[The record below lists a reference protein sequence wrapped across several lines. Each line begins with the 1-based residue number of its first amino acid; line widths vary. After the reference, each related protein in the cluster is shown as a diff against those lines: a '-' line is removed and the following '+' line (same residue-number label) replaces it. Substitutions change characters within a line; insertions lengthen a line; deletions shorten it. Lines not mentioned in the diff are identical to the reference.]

1 MSRILRRPM
10 FRGGRV
16 DGRGTGITSGLGYEK
31 GGRVGYEPGGA
42 VTGGDIMARLSNFFN
57 SPALNPDGTPVT
69 LPRRNIVDD
78 AAFLIGP
85 GKFAKAGGAGLNLIK
100 SFSKANKFPPG
111 YPQRGLKQTGGYN
124 LETLMRDNKF
134 LSNQYLKDAI
144 SPIISGGK
152 EILKP
157 IGTAA
162 KEYTLPF
169 GIGALLTGAAGKM
182 GYDAFTDDDKED
194 PDLEKI
200 KKDEFEQQQREAL
213 EKILD
218 DQLSNKKEKVK
229 DSIGGKDAI
238 KESTKE
244 YAEILGKDKARGKDV
259 TDMLLSFAGKALKPE
274 ATVKGAFGEFFEE
287 EAKRTGRG
295 EKIDQAA
302 ATLAI
307 NEYIAG
313 KKSKAELD
321 RFFAQADY
329 STALKSRT
337 GKKNIPI
344 NITDAAKS
352 FGTGYKAIDFGL
364 KISFPESQTNK
375 MDASEGQT
383 VDKVPLTVDNIGQI
397 FIEDEAPY
405 NAIMVT
411 IEDGEL
417 IRDPLN

>member
-16 DGRGTGITSGLGYEK
+16 DSRGTGITSGLSYAKGGSVNIPKRGLVDGPGGYAGLSLAEQRAKLAYEK
-31 GGRVGYEPGGA
+31 PGTTKYTDNYVLDRLNEYKGNLY
-42 VTGGDIMARLSNFFN
+42 TGGIPDVDIEYGMQLIPPISDERQAQINYMTDTPKEFEKDFYEGKLPGADTNYNKLQSDQLAAAKLAGDEDLFN
-57 SPALNPDGTPVT
+57 LLTKKDTPVLSANVNT
-69 LPRRNIVDD
+69 NTGTGEQSSDD
-78 AAFLIGP
+78 LLDIDKE
-85 GKFAKAGGAGLNLIK
+85 KFAKLLGG
-100 SFSKANKFPPG
+100 
-111 YPQRGLKQTGGYN
+111 
-124 LETLMRDNKF
+124 
-134 LSNQYLKDAI
+134 
-144 SPIISGGK
+144 
-152 EILKP
+152 
-157 IGTAA
+157 
-162 KEYTLPF
+162 
-169 GIGALLTGAAGKM
+169 
-182 GYDAFTDDDKED
+182 
-194 PDLEKI
+194 
-200 KKDEFEQQQREAL
+200 
-213 EKILD
+213 
-218 DQLSNKKEKVK
+218 
-229 DSIGGKDAI
+229 
-238 KESTKE
+238 
-244 YAEILGKDKARGKDV
+244 DKARGEDISN
-259 TDMLLSFAGKALKPE
+259 MLMSFAGKALKPE

-287 EAKRTGRG
+287 EAKRPGRT

-364 KISFPESQTNK
+364 KISFPESRTNK

-383 VDKVPLTVDNIGQI
+383 IDKVPLTVDNIGQI

-405 NAIMVT
+405 SAVMIT
-411 IEDGEL
+411 IEDGKL

>member
-10 FRGGRV
+10 FRGGSV
-16 DGRGTGITSGLGYEK
+16 DGRGTGIASGLSYQK

-42 VTGGDIMARLSNFFN
+42 VTGGDIMSRLSNFFN

-78 AAFLIGP
+78 AAFLLGP
-85 GKFAKAGGAGLNLIK
+85 GKFLKAGGAGLNAIRQAGKYALSGSGK
-100 SFSKANKFPPG
+100 ELVEKVP
-111 YPQRGLKQTGGYN
+111 
-124 LETLMRDNKF
+124 F
-134 LSNQYLKDAI
+134 LSNQYFKQVAKPYLSGMKETLSGA
-144 SPIISGGK
+144 GGK
-152 EILKP
+152 IKDYG
-157 IGTAA
+157 I
-162 KEYTLPF
+162 
-169 GIGALLTGAAGKM
+169 IGALGLGAGGYGLKE
-182 GYDAFTDDDKED
+182 GYDAFTSKGED
-194 PDLEKI
+194 PDNEDAALLEAEEKLKREQEFRDYMAKLTENEKETDKSKI
-200 KKDEFEQQQREAL
+200 
-213 EKILD
+213 
-218 DQLSNKKEKVK
+218 S
-229 DSIGGKDAI
+229 GKDGI

-244 YAEILGKDKARGKDV
+244 YAEILGRDKARGKDV

-287 EAKRTGRG
+287 EAKRPGRT

>member
-16 DGRGTGITSGLGYEK
+16 DGRGTGIASGLGYEK
-31 GGRVGYEPGGA
+31 GGRVGYQPGGA
-42 VTGGDIMARLSNFFN
+42 VTGGSIMNRLSNFFN

-78 AAFLIGP
+78 AAFFLGP
-85 GKFAKAGGAGLNLIK
+85 GKFLKAGGAGLNAIRQAGK
-100 SFSKANKFPPG
+100 YASSG
-111 YPQRGLKQTGGYN
+111 TGKE
-124 LETLMRDNKF
+124 LVEKVPF
-134 LSNQYLKDAI
+134 LSNQYFKQVARPYLSGMKETLSGA
-144 SPIISGGK
+144 GGK
-152 EILKP
+152 IKDYG
-157 IGTAA
+157 I
-162 KEYTLPF
+162 
-169 GIGALLTGAAGKM
+169 IGALGLGGTGYGLKK
-182 GYDAFTDDDKED
+182 GYDAFMSKGED
-194 PDLEKI
+194 PDNEDAALLEAEEKLKREQEFRDYMAKLTANEKDTAKSKI
-200 KKDEFEQQQREAL
+200 PG
-213 EKILD
+213 
-218 DQLSNKKEKVK
+218 KE
-229 DSIGGKDAI
+229 GI

-244 YAEILGKDKARGKDV
+244 YAEILGKDKAIGKDV
-259 TDMLLSFAGKALKPE
+259 SDMLLSFAGKALKDD
-274 ATVKGAFGEFFEE
+274 ATVKSAFGEFAAE
-287 EAKRTGRG
+287 EAKRPGRG

-329 STALKSRT
+329 QSALKSRT

-352 FGTGYKAIDFGL
+352 FGTGYKAIDYGL

-383 VDKVPLTVDNIGQI
+383 IDKVPLTVDNIGQI

-405 NAIMVT
+405 SAVMIT
-411 IEDGEL
+411 IEDGKL

>member
-16 DGRGTGITSGLGYEK
+16 DGRGTGIASGLGYEK

-42 VTGGDIMARLSNFFN
+42 VTGGDIMSRLSNFFN

-78 AAFLIGP
+78 AAFFLGP
-85 GKFAKAGGAGLNLIK
+85 GKFLKAGGAGLNAIRQAGK
-100 SFSKANKFPPG
+100 YASSG
-111 YPQRGLKQTGGYN
+111 TGKE
-124 LETLMRDNKF
+124 LVEKVPF
-134 LSNQYLKDAI
+134 LSNQYFKQVARPYLSGMKETLSGA
-144 SPIISGGK
+144 GGK
-152 EILKP
+152 IKDYG
-157 IGTAA
+157 I
-162 KEYTLPF
+162 
-169 GIGALLTGAAGKM
+169 IGALGLGGGGYGLKK
-182 GYDAFTDDDKED
+182 GYDAFMSKGED
-194 PDLEKI
+194 PGNEDAALLEAEEKLKREQEFRDYMAKLTANEKDTAKSKI
-200 KKDEFEQQQREAL
+200 
-213 EKILD
+213 
-218 DQLSNKKEKVK
+218 SGKE
-229 DSIGGKDAI
+229 GI

-287 EAKRTGRG
+287 EAKRPGRT

-364 KISFPESQTNK
+364 KISFPESRTNK

-383 VDKVPLTVDNIGQI
+383 IDKVPLTVDNIGQI

-405 NAIMVT
+405 SAVMIT
-411 IEDGEL
+411 IEDGKL

>member
-16 DGRGTGITSGLGYEK
+16 DGRGTGIASGLGYEK
-31 GGRVGYEPGGA
+31 GGRVGYQPGGA
-42 VTGGDIMARLSNFFN
+42 VTGGSIMNRLSNFFN

-78 AAFLIGP
+78 AAFFLGP
-85 GKFAKAGGAGLNLIK
+85 GKFLKGAGAGLNAIRQAGK
-100 SFSKANKFPPG
+100 YASSG
-111 YPQRGLKQTGGYN
+111 TGKE
-124 LETLMRDNKF
+124 LVEKVPF
-134 LSNQYLKDAI
+134 LSNQYFKQVARPYLSGMKETLSGA
-144 SPIISGGK
+144 GGK
-152 EILKP
+152 IKD
-157 IGTAA
+157 
-162 KEYTLPF
+162 Y
-169 GIGALLTGAAGKM
+169 GIMGALGLGGTGYGLKK
-182 GYDAFTDDDKED
+182 GYDAFMSKGED
-194 PDLEKI
+194 PDNEDAALLEAEEKLKREQEFRDYMAKLTANEKDTAKSKI
-200 KKDEFEQQQREAL
+200 PG
-213 EKILD
+213 
-218 DQLSNKKEKVK
+218 KE
-229 DSIGGKDAI
+229 GI

-244 YAEILGKDKARGKDV
+244 YAEILGKDKAIVKDASN
-259 TDMLLSFAGKALKPE
+259 MALSFAKNALAPD
-274 ATVKGAFGEFFEE
+274 ATVKSAFAGFFDDES
-287 EAKRTGRG
+287 KRPGRG

-364 KISFPESQTNK
+364 KISFPESRTNK

-383 VDKVPLTVDNIGQI
+383 IDKVPLTVDNIGQI

-405 NAIMVT
+405 SAVMIT
-411 IEDGEL
+411 IEDGKL

>member
-16 DGRGTGITSGLGYEK
+16 DGRGTGIASGLGYEK
-31 GGRVGYEPGGA
+31 GGRVGYQPGGA
-42 VTGGDIMARLSNFFN
+42 VTGGSIMNRLSNFFN

-78 AAFLIGP
+78 AAFFLGP
-85 GKFAKAGGAGLNLIK
+85 GKFLKAGGAGLNAIRQAGK
-100 SFSKANKFPPG
+100 YA
-111 YPQRGLKQTGGYN
+111 LKNDDPFTVGKE
-124 LETLMRDNKF
+124 LVEKVPF
-134 LSNQYLKDAI
+134 LSNQYFKQVARPYLSGMKETLSGAGSKIKDYGI
-144 SPIISGGK
+144 
-152 EILKP
+152 
-157 IGTAA
+157 
-162 KEYTLPF
+162 
-169 GIGALLTGAAGKM
+169 IGALGLGGTGYGLKK
-182 GYDAFTDDDKED
+182 GYDAFMSEDKKD

-213 EKILD
+213 EKILA
-218 DQLSNKKEKVK
+218 DQLNDKKEKVK
-229 DSIGGKDAI
+229 DSIGDKESI

-244 YAEILGKDKARGKDV
+244 YAEILGKDKAIGKDV
-259 TDMLLSFAGKALKPE
+259 SDMLLSFAGKALKDD
-274 ATVKGAFGEFFEE
+274 ATVKSAFGEFAAE
-287 EAKRTGRG
+287 EAKRPGRG

-383 VDKVPLTVDNIGQI
+383 IDKVPLTVDNIGQI
-397 FIEDEAPY
+397 FIEDEAP
-405 NAIMVT
+405 NSAVMIT
-411 IEDGEL
+411 IEDGKL

>member
-31 GGRVGYEPGGA
+31 GGRVGYKDAGA
-42 VTGGDIMARLSNFFN
+42 VTGGDIMSRLSNFFTK
-57 SPALNPDGTPVT
+57 PALNPDGTPIT
-69 LPRRNIVDD
+69 LPKRNFVDD
-78 AAFLIGP
+78 ATFLLGP
-85 GKFAKAGGAGLNLIK
+85 GKFLKAGGAGLNMLRQAGK
-100 SFSKANKFPPG
+100 YA
-111 YPQRGLKQTGGYN
+111 LKNDDPFRVGKEVVEQVP
-124 LETLMRDNKF
+124 F
-134 LSNQYLKDAI
+134 LSNQYFKQVARPYLSGMKETLSGAGGKLKDYGI
-144 SPIISGGK
+144 
-152 EILKP
+152 
-157 IGTAA
+157 
-162 KEYTLPF
+162 
-169 GIGALLTGAAGKM
+169 IGALGLGGTGYGLKK
-182 GYDAFTDDDKED
+182 GYDAFMSEDED

-200 KKDEFEQQQREAL
+200 KKDEFEQEQRDAL

-238 KESTKE
+238 KENTKE
-244 YAEILGKDKARGKDV
+244 YAEILGGDKARGKDV

-287 EAKRTGRG
+287 EAKRPGRG

-321 RFFAQADY
+321 RFFMEMDF
-329 STALKSRT
+329 
-337 GKKNIPI
+337 KKNLSKRQG
-344 NITDAAKS
+344 DEFFAANLAEVSKS
-352 FGTGYKAIDFGL
+352 KTGYAAIDLTTRMTHPKYGSPVKL
-364 KISFPESQTNK
+364 
-375 MDASEGQT
+375 DVSEGDT
-383 VDKVPLTVDNIGQI
+383 IESLPIAADNFKKV

-405 NAIMVT
+405 RAVAIDFDQT
-411 IEDGEL
+411 TGKLYKKSIY
-417 IRDPLN
+417 

>member
-16 DGRGTGITSGLGYEK
+16 DGRGTGIASCLGYQK
-31 GGRVGYEPGGA
+31 GGRVGYAPGGA
-42 VTGGDIMARLSNFFN
+42 VTGGDIMSRLSNFFTK
-57 SPALNPDGTPVT
+57 PALNPDGTPIT
-69 LPRRNIVDD
+69 LPQRNFVDD

-85 GKFAKAGGAGLNLIK
+85 GKFLKAGGAGLNAIRQAGK
-100 SFSKANKFPPG
+100 YASSG
-111 YPQRGLKQTGGYN
+111 TGKE
-124 LETLMRDNKF
+124 LVEKVPF
-134 LSNQYLKDAI
+134 LSNQYFKQVARPYLSGMKETLSGA
-144 SPIISGGK
+144 GGK
-152 EILKP
+152 IKDYG
-157 IGTAA
+157 I
-162 KEYTLPF
+162 
-169 GIGALLTGAAGKM
+169 IGALGLGGGGYGLKK
-182 GYDAFTDDDKED
+182 GYDAFMSKDKKD

-213 EKILD
+213 EKILA
-218 DQLSNKKEKVK
+218 DQLNNKKEKVK
-229 DSIGGKDAI
+229 NSIGGKEGI

-244 YAEILGKDKARGKDV
+244 YAEILGKDKAIGKDV
-259 TDMLLSFAGKALKPE
+259 SDMLLSFAGKALKDD
-274 ATVKGAFGEFFEE
+274 ATVKSAFGEFAAE
-287 EAKRTGRG
+287 EAKRPGRG

-364 KISFPESQTNK
+364 KISFPESRTNK

-383 VDKVPLTVDNIGQI
+383 IDKVPLTVDNIGQI

-405 NAIMVT
+405 SAVMIT
-411 IEDGEL
+411 IEDGKL